1 MAASNRFWCSSCG
14 WSFSNRL
21 SHTCPPAAA
30 PPAHAPAPLTADVA
44 SSPLTSSEASV
55 GPSSDEIKV
64 VSSSCVLPD
73 LMDIL
78 ATSIP
83 SVKRI
88 PQQCRVA
95 VAKSFTAIMRGCSV
109 SGTKDQEMRAWK
121 LQFLFPKCVLRIQPE
136 IRGGKKKKLRR
147 NESLRAGLLE
157 RLKRWNGGKLMY
169 YGQKHASFM
178 LAAQDR
184 LRRIRWLATF
194 GEPPSVRKMLGTAKL
209 CLLCFLSARVPSQ
222 SRP

>member
-1 MAASNRFWCSSCG
+1 MAASNRAWCLSCG
-14 WSFSNRL
+14 LSFSQRVA
-21 SHTCPPAAA
+21 HVCQPPTA
-30 PPAHAPAPLTADVA
+30 PPAHAIALPTSVTPA
-44 SSPLTSSEASV
+44 ASV
-55 GPSSDEIKV
+55 PSVPPSSDEVKV
-64 VSSSCVLPD
+64 VSVTCVLPD

-95 VAKSFTAIMRGCSV
+95 KAFTTVMRNCSV
-109 SGTKDQEMRAWK
+109 VGTKEQEMRAWK

-157 RLKRWNGGKLMY
+157 RLKRWNNGEVDVLWAEACKLY
-169 YGQKHASFM
+169 AS
-178 LAAQDR
+178 
-184 LRRIRWLATF
+184 
-194 GEPPSVRKMLGTAKL
+194 G
-209 CLLCFLSARVPSQ
+209 
-222 SRP
+222 